1 MILLN
6 IVLLIFVALGA
17 WWLTG
22 IDKTPGGQ
30 SKHEEYLF
38 RVLRCAAV
46 VVLFW
51 VFIWFMEWPRLSAAG
66 IPLLLIIPV
75 SIALLLRSSISELFA
90 GGFLGLLDPA
100 LHDHREQDPKKARR
114 YQDAIAHL
122 IRNGQREQAIKLC
135 EELKLSGEVD
145 LVTLENTLE
154 FLGVKPARAPDVKP
168 LAAAG
173 RLRTQ
178 GKFADA
184 EQLLKSLLLKNP
196 ADDGAAMLLMRLYAQ
211 DLRSPDRAHEVL
223 QALEK
228 QPHVPADHLEFARRS
243 IREWSHPQPPPLPP
257 SVLPNPESIDDLL
270 AQGSYGTAVETLK
283 AQIEALKEQNR
294 TQSDKPQPDAFDLQL
309 KLAEVYALH
318 CKNLLSAEKIVRQME
333 LTSSVNPQ
341 QIALARAKLAEWH
354 LAANSRQG

>member
-1 MILLN
+1 MTILLN
-6 IVLLIFVALGA
+6 ILVLTPVALGT

-22 IDKTPGGQ
+22 IDKTPGGE
-30 SKHEEYLF
+30 SKRDQYLF
-38 RVLRCAAV
+38 RALRCVAV
-46 VVLFW
+46 VF
-51 VFIWFMEWPRLSAAG
+51 LSAVFGWSFDLGLGA
-66 IPLLLIIPV
+66 IPFLLIIPV

-100 LHDHREQDPKKARR
+100 LHDRREHDFKKARR

-122 IRNGQREQAIKLC
+122 IHNGRREQAIKLC

-145 LVTLENTLE
+145 LATLEHTLE
-154 FLGVKPARAPDVKP
+154 FLGVKQERAAAVSP
-168 LAAAG
+168 LVAAG

-178 GKFADA
+178 GKFAEA

-211 DLRSPDRAHEVL
+211 DLRSPERAHEVL
-223 QALEK
+223 RALEK
-228 QPHVPADHLEFARRS
+228 QPHARADYLEFARRS
-243 IREWSHPQPPPLPP
+243 IVEWNQPSPPPLPAP
-257 SVLPNPESIDDLL
+257 VLPHPQSVDDLL
-270 AQGSYGTAVETLK
+270 AQGSYGTAVEMLK
-283 AQIEALKEQNR
+283 GQIK
-294 TQSDKPQPDAFDLQL
+294 TQPDAFDLQL

-333 LTSSVNPQ
+333 RTSNVNPE

-354 LAANSRQG
+354 LAANRQPG